1 MQQFFVAIQ
10 QLQVELVAA
19 TELNKKLSVRCEAAL
34 QQRDQMQRQLA
45 AAEGKTSAVLHEM
58 RAKTPSTDIAA
69 SIQVNEVQ
77 ELLDLV
83 GDEEEARELCKE
95 VGLSLDAGLSIETM
109 KAALK
114 GHYNPDATVDEV
126 FAEMDADGSGYLDE
140 EEVQAAVAML
150 GFTVDTRNLKQ
161 ILTEMDPDGD
171 GEVRSFSRTARKFNI
186 LASL

>member
-1 MQQFFVAIQ
+1 MEEECCAAKELAQLSTNAMQQFFVAIQ

-140 EEVQAAVAML
+140 EEVQARA
-150 GFTVDTRNLKQ
+150 RHQNCINSKICWSRSPIQ
-161 ILTEMDPDGD
+161 KTE
-171 GEVRSFSRTARKFNI
+171 RT
-186 LASL
+186 L